1 MLKLI
6 LACLLISSLYTIPL
20 NGIPL
25 GEVSFGGEFSEQ
37 RTVAN
42 SYGQVEEAKPL
53 QVVSFNDIPET
64 TVAPVIVEESTTVG
78 GYSAEVITQAPLEF
92 VQETTTVFVPP
103 PMLESTTVSYG
114 DYAPTTL
121 VQVLAASVPVIET
134 TTAYFAPETT
144 TVFVPPPILETTTA
158 YASET
163 TTVFVPPPML
173 ESTTVYGEYST
184 EVIPE
189 LTGLGFPGVFVPSML
204 ETTTAAYGYAQET
217 TTVFVPPPILETTTS
232 YYASETTTVF
242 VPPPMLESTTVSYGE
257 YAPTTLVQ
265 VLAASVPVIETT
277 TAYAPETTTVFVPPP
292 ILETT
297 TSYYA
302 SETTTVFVPPPMLE
316 STTISYGEYAPTTLV
331 QVLAASVPVIE
342 TTTPYA
348 PETKTVFATPPM
360 LETNYY
366 AVPTTV
372 VPVLAASAKNY

>member
-144 TVFVPPPILETTTA
+144 TVFVPPPILETTT
-158 YASET
+158 
-163 TTVFVPPPML
+163 
-173 ESTTVYGEYST
+173 
-184 EVIPE
+184 VI
-189 LTGLGFPGVFVPSML
+189 T
-204 ETTTAAYGYAQET
+204 
-217 TTVFVPPPILETTTS
+217 
-232 YYASETTTVF
+232 
-242 VPPPMLESTTVSYGE
+242 
-257 YAPTTLVQ
+257 
-265 VLAASVPVIETT
+265 
-277 TAYAPETTTVFVPPP
+277 
-292 ILETT
+292 
-297 TSYYA
+297 
-302 SETTTVFVPPPMLE
+302 
-316 STTISYGEYAPTTLV
+316 
-331 QVLAASVPVIE
+331 
-342 TTTPYA
+342 
-348 PETKTVFATPPM
+348 
-360 LETNYY
+360 
-366 AVPTTV
+366 
-372 VPVLAASAKNY
+372 